1 MKKFISFV
9 TSLTVAA
16 TAIAPALTSAASDF
30 LVYAD
35 YLAGKSVIKKTDEAG
50 YRLGD
55 KITRAEMAKV
65 AANLAHLE
73 LKAVDG
79 KVFGDV
85 TDKLGDLAQYIE
97 AMASAGYVAKNA
109 NFRPM
114 DLVTRAEM
122 VKMLLKAKGVQPS
135 DEAQGFADI
144 ANIGDLASYVNAA
157 AKAGII
163 SKNANFRPNDT
174 ASRGEVFKVAAK
186 ADGFVEEDD
195 LGLGDL
201 FGTGTTSTGTTSTG
215 TVVTPTAAGD
225 LTVALNPASP
235 SNGTQVPMAGIV
247 RFAQV
252 DFKASSSDIS
262 LASVELKKAGLST
275 VSSST
280 KAWFEKNGLRL
291 SGKSSFT
298 SEGNVVVS
306 FAPAFVVKAG
316 TTETLD
322 LYVQLN
328 DTVSG
333 TDYQFVSGQILSSA
347 KNLAGAFSTPVLRT
361 ANYSVATFQASR
373 ASSGADYKASN
384 DVVELGA
391 FKIAA
396 TKPAGVTETRDE
408 KLQSITLFQSGS
420 AQLTNLSNLVL
431 YRNGVA
437 VSTAAVVDGKS
448 VTFAIGD
455 IIKDGATATYY
466 VKANIINVENQTDS
480 YQLYLKNTSD
490 LNIIEATSGFRA
502 NADLL
507 FTNPDNAQTGDAASK
522 FVSNLYTVNGGD
534 VKFERD
540 TAASLS
546 ATYAPGTSN
555 VVLMQGMITAKNA
568 VTLEDPALVLG
579 TLSTGNLSD
588 YFTTLYLTVG
598 SSVFSVTATG
608 TGGSTLTFNGTATV
622 TGTAPVK
629 LYGTLKST
637 TNLANATIKFSD
649 MTLASFTGTKQ
660 YVVNQNNVTSAVGSI
675 PGITVSVANTTL
687 NVTRNDSLGNTTLAA
702 GSKGVTVYGVQL
714 SSTQGNPINVTSA
727 SFNFTGTGAFVN
739 NAYATLYVDGAAVT
753 SKTIDTSSNA
763 IKFDGISATVSSTKS
778 VNLVVKVDF
787 QDSFGAGT
795 FQTTLATLAAVDSV
809 SSKDLTPGSLPAG
822 AQFTIASADAVLA
835 VSDLNPLAQLYLANS
850 LNNKL
855 FAFKMTAKND
865 NVNFKTVSLTGT
877 GLGAFSNYKLF
888 DSAGNKVA
896 DSSTESST
904 GITFDNILAANSTVA
919 MDKSVSFYVAADA
932 KSNTD
937 VAGVQLNLNGTGSV
951 VIRGTNGLEVSPTST
966 FAIASNA
973 HAVAQNTAVIAKA
986 SNPSKEITTSA
997 LRFTVAASGKNS
1009 IALRTLA
1016 LNANVSGY
1024 FTTGAVVNVYK
1035 DSVGSANLAFTGT
1048 VGTVG
1053 ANVPLTLT
1061 ANNKNTVDAGSSAT
1075 YIVTVEGVIGGVPS
1089 VTPDWNVSLTNVGL
1103 DTNSDTVV
1111 DVQAASYNNV
1121 GQFPITEVK

>member
-16 TAIAPALTSAASDF
+16 TAVAPAFTSAASDF

-65 AANLAHLE
+65 AANLAKLE
-73 LKAVDG
+73 LKPVDG

-135 DEAQGFADI
+135 DEDQGFTDI
-144 ANIGDLASYVNAA
+144 AKIGDLASYVNAA

-186 ADGFVEEDD
+186 ADGYVESDD

-215 TVVTPTAAGD
+215 TTSVVVPTAGD
-225 LTVALNPASP
+225 LNVALNPSSP
-235 SNGTQVPMAGIV
+235 ANGTQVPMSGIV
-247 RFAQV
+247 RFGVV

-280 KAWFEKNGLRL
+280 KVWFEKNGLRL

-316 TTETLD
+316 TTESLD
-322 LYVQLN
+322 LYVQLTDSTN
-328 DTVSG
+328 G
-333 TDYQFVSGQILSSA
+333 TDYQFVSGNILSSA
-347 KNLAGAFSTPVLRT
+347 KNLAGGFSTPTLRT
-361 ANYSVATFQASR
+361 ANYTVATFNADK

-391 FKIAA
+391 FKIMA
-396 TKPAGVTETRDE
+396 TKTGSVTETRDE
-408 KLQSITLFQSGS
+408 KFQSITLFQSGS
-420 AQLTNLSNLVL
+420 AQLTNLSNIVLV
-431 YRNGVA
+431 RNGVT
-437 VSTAAVVDGKS
+437 VSTSAKVDGKS
-448 VTFAIGD
+448 VTFAVGD

-466 VKANIINVENQTDS
+466 VKANIVNVENQTDS

-490 LNIIEATSGFRA
+490 INIIEATSGFRA
-502 NADLL
+502 NADASTETNK
-507 FTNPDNAQTGDAASK
+507 FTS
-522 FVSNLYTVNGGD
+522 SLYTVNGGD

-540 TAASLS
+540 TAANLS

-555 VVLMQGMITAKNA
+555 VVLMQGTITAKNA
-568 VTLEDPALVLG
+568 VTLEDPALVIG
-579 TLSTGNLSD
+579 TLTNSGNLSS
-588 YFTTLYLTVG
+588 YFSTLYLTVG
-598 SSVFSVTATG
+598 SSVFSISAAGVQG
-608 TGGSTLTFNGTATV
+608 NTLTFNGTATV
-622 TGTAPVK
+622 TGTAAVK

-637 TNLANATIKFSD
+637 TGMQNATIKFND
-649 MTLASFTGTKQ
+649 MNLASFTGTKQ
-660 YVVNQNNVTSAVGSI
+660 YVATQNNVTSAVGSI
-675 PGITVSVANTTL
+675 PGISVSVANTTL
-687 NVTRNDSLGNTTLAA
+687 NVTRNDTLGNTNLAA
-702 GSKGVTVYGVQL
+702 GSKAVVVYGAQL
-714 SSTQGNPINVTSA
+714 SSTQGNPVNVTSA
-727 SFNFTGTGAFVN
+727 SFQFTGSGAQFIN
-739 NAYATLYVDGAAVT
+739 NAYATLYVDGTAVT
-753 SKTIDTSSNA
+753 SKTIDTYTSA
-763 IKFDGISATVSSTKS
+763 IKFDGITAVVSSTKS

-787 QDSFGAGT
+787 SDNFNAGT
-795 FQTTLATLAAVDSV
+795 FQTTLTALAAVDSI
-809 SSKDLTPGSLPAG
+809 SSKDITPGSLPAG
-822 AQFTIASADAVLA
+822 ALFTIKAADAVFA
-835 VSDLNPLAQLYLANS
+835 VSDLNPQASLFVANS
-850 LNNKL
+850 TGNKL

-865 NVNFKTVSLTGT
+865 AVNFKTLTLTGT
-877 GLGAFSNYKLF
+877 KLDSFSNYRLY
-888 DSAGNKVA
+888 DAAGNLVA
-896 DSSTESST
+896 MSSTESAT
-904 GITFDNILAANSTVA
+904 GVTFDNVDASKSKVA
-919 MDKSVSFYVAADA
+919 MDKSVSFYLSADA

-937 VAGVQLNLNGTGSV
+937 STGTKLYFGSV
-951 VIRGTNGLEVSPTST
+951 VIRGTNGLEVAPTT
-966 FAIASNA
+966 TIPAIASNS
-973 HAVAQNTAVIAKA
+973 HAVAQNTAVVAKA
-986 SNPSKEITTSA
+986 ANTSKEVTTSA
-997 LRFTVAASGKNS
+997 LRFTVTASGKNS
-1009 IALRTLA
+1009 IALVLPTLTA
-1016 LNANVSGY
+1016 RLFGYNNASGA
-1024 FTTGAVVNVYK
+1024 TVKIYK
-1035 DSVGSANLAFTGT
+1035 DSVSASNVAFSG
-1048 VGTVG
+1048 
-1053 ANVPLTLT
+1053 TLT
-1061 ANNKNTVDAGSSAT
+1061 DPSAGTTSLSLVAANNKNTIDAGSSAT
-1075 YIVTVEGVIGGVPS
+1075 FIVTVEGVAGGVAN
-1089 VTPDWNVSLTNVGL
+1089 VTPDWNISLSNLNL
-1103 DTNSDTVV
+1103 DTNGDSVTDI
-1111 DVQAASYNNV
+1111 QAAAYNNV